1 MVRAHRRQLKR
12 DAADRTRRAAI
23 GTRGG
28 IATSTPR
35 LNCGHD
41 RDQHFQEK
49 NCEDVNGR
57 LDFIQIVAI
66 APNGQEMPPI
76 TLVFKRVS

>member
-1 MVRAHRRQLKR
+1 M
-12 DAADRTRRAAI
+12 
-23 GTRGG
+23 
-28 IATSTPR
+28 ATSTPR
-35 LNCGHD
+35 LSSGHD

-57 LDFIQIVAI
+57 LDFIQTVAI

>member
-1 MVRAHRRQLKR
+1 V
-12 DAADRTRRAAI
+12 TI
-23 GTRGG
+23 
-28 IATSTPR
+28 
-35 LNCGHD
+35 

-57 LDFIQIVAI
+57 LDFIQTVAI